1 VKTCWPLLL
10 GTALLVLAPQLPA
23 RSAPFTLGNV
33 VVERIGDGATTLG
46 NTASAIAVL
55 EYTTGGTPVQT
66 ISFPG
71 SGATQQ
77 TDSGTATSNGYLTS
91 HAGFISVPGYN
102 VATGTAGVASGN
114 TKVNSI
120 LGADGTVV
128 SRTTFPTGGPTGTP
142 PSPFSGNNYRSSIAT
157 SATTFYATGTASG
170 SPSTGGV
177 WYFDGTNFTQVSSTA
192 VGQPTNVRNVEIFG
206 NQLYVSTSTGSFLG
220 ISAVGT
226 GLPTTGSQ
234 TVNLVINGGTGA
246 SPYGFVMFATGAQ
259 GPGVLDLAYVAD
271 DRATTG
277 GGLQKWTFNGS
288 AWTNSWSLL
297 VSSTSTALT
306 PTTTTNFFGLRGLTG
321 SWDPLTG
328 ARLFATTVSP
338 TSNNA
343 VISISDAGTTPTS
356 YTTVASAGANYVF
369 RGVDL
374 VTVPEPSMLAAFAT
388 GIGAVGLWVR
398 QRRKA
403 RR

>member
-1 VKTCWPLLL
+1 MRTLLPFWL
-10 GTALLVLAPQLPA
+10 GAAILVLVAQQPA

-33 VVERIGDGATTLG
+33 VVERIGDGTTTLG
-46 NTASAIAVL
+46 NSAAAIAVL
-55 EYTTGGTPVQT
+55 EFTTGGAPVQT
-66 ISFPG
+66 VSFPT
-71 SGATQQ
+71 SDASQQ

-102 VATGTAGVASGN
+102 VTTGTASVAGGN

-120 LGADGTVV
+120 LGADGSVV

-157 SATTFYATGTASG
+157 SASTFYAAGTASG

-177 WYFDGTNFTQVSSTA
+177 WYFDGSNFTQVSSTA

-234 TVNLVINGGTGA
+234 TVNLVINGGTGV
-246 SPYGFVMFATGAQ
+246 SPYGFVMFATGAR

-277 GGLQKWTFNGS
+277 GGLQKWTFDGS

-321 SWDPLTG
+321 SWDPLAG
-328 ARLFATTVSP
+328 ATLFATTVNP

-343 VISISDAGTTPTS
+343 VISIIDAGTTPTS
-356 YTTVASAGANYVF
+356 YTTVATAGANYVF

-374 VTVPEPSMLAAFAT
+374 VTVPEPSTVAALAA
-388 GIGAVGLWVR
+388 GLGAVCLLVR
-398 QRRKA
+398 RRRKA
-403 RR
+403 RG